1 MSELLDDVIQ
11 KFVLPINFSTT
22 EPLHHGI
29 SLVSLNQEHPLSR
42 DVKLLCCN
50 ASAVLT
56 AVIILCK
63 PEIAQKETG
72 AREFVI
78 CNMKPR

>member
-1 MSELLDDVIQ
+1 M
-11 KFVLPINFSTT
+11 
-22 EPLHHGI
+22 
-29 SLVSLNQEHPLSR
+29 
-42 DVKLLCCN
+42 
-50 ASAVLT
+50 T

-78 CNMKPR
+78 CNMKPRLEKEKREREREQSALQLRKQKSHIIRITSHKLRLKCTRSGTLSRRES